1 MNHRAAAELI
11 IASHLKLAQHVL
23 DEELDSIVSAGNALV
38 TGLRNGGTVFVC
50 GNGGSA
56 ADAQHF
62 AAELVGRFVIKTRRP
77 LPAIALTTDSSALT
91 AISNDHGYQSV
102 FARQIEAL
110 GRPGDVLVG
119 ISTSGRSHNVL
130 DAMDKAFAAG
140 LTCIGLVGQDR
151 SPMAAYGRNIVGIP
165 HSETARVQEMHIMVI
180 HTWCEMIDQEFGGAG
195 L

>member
-1 MNHRAAAELI
+1 MNHRAAAEAVL
-11 IASHLKLAQHVL
+11 ANHLKLAQRVL

-38 TGLRNGGTVFVC
+38 TALKSGGTVFVC

-77 LPAIALTTDSSALT
+77 LPAVALTTDSSALT
-91 AISNDHGYQSV
+91 AISNDHGYQNV

-130 DAMDKAFAAG
+130 EAMDKAFATG
-140 LTCIGLVGQDR
+140 LTCVGLVGQDR
-151 SPMAAYGRNIVGIP
+151 SPMAAYGRNVVSIP
-165 HSETARVQEMHIMVI
+165 HPETARVQEMHIMVI
-180 HTWCEMIDQEFGGAG
+180 HIWCEMIDQEFGPAAS
-195 L
+195 